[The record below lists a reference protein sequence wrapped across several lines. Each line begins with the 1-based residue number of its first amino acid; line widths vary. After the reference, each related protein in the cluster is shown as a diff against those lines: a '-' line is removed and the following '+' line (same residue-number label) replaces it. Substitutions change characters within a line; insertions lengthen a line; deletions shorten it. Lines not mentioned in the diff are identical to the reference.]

1 MCSSKIFKGLNPKR
15 FLLVFSSSVIIL
27 TVLFSRR
34 YYLSMKTNIVID
46 IENQLIISP
55 KEGRHALKIK
65 SKMKEK
71 FHINI
76 FDYNTFE
83 NVQNKTSFKAGPC
96 VKTKNQVSYYQFI
109 SICCGFIYL
118 YSDLIQKILY
128 VYFQPV
134 FKICVY
140 NSNEDIFVSRSI
152 IENGAFELKISM
164 LLKYLLSAYF
174 GEGEDK
180 TILLD
185 IGANLGIHGLYAAKL
200 GYQVWAVEPQIP
212 NLIKV

>member
-1 MCSSKIFKGLNPKR
+1 MGSSKIIKGLNPKR

-76 FDYNTFE
+76 FDYNTFK

-118 YSDLIQKILY
+118 
-128 VYFQPV
+128 
-134 FKICVY
+134 
-140 NSNEDIFVSRSI
+140 
-152 IENGAFELKISM
+152 
-164 LLKYLLSAYF
+164 
-174 GEGEDK
+174 
-180 TILLD
+180 
-185 IGANLGIHGLYAAKL
+185 
-200 GYQVWAVEPQIP
+200 
-212 NLIKV
+212 